1 MTYLHLNVNITCI
14 ECHQQNGWKENFLQ
28 NGLRCMRPF
37 YAYCFRGTFSRT
49 TWKWNIISMT
59 YKVITSS
66 YDYIILILRLEQKEP
81 KWYISGKINPF
92 YNLLLDR
99 SLGRYIR
106 IQTQQVYKM
115 QDTSIHCERYIKV
128 KAPWFQKRTI
138 SFILGMI
145 KLYNGN
151 QNLNYISTEYHN
163 DLCITL
169 NYLMRCQIVFPFKY
183 SRLVFNLFSRSLCY
197 VACIEK

>member
-1 MTYLHLNVNITCI
+1 MTYLHSNVNITCI
-14 ECHQQNGWKENFLQ
+14 ECNQQNGWKENFLQ
-28 NGLRCMRPF
+28 NGLGCTRPF

-49 TWKWNIISMT
+49 TWKWNIISIT
-59 YKVITSS
+59 YKVIASS

-81 KWYISGKINPF
+81 KWYMSGKVNPF

-99 SLGRYIR
+99 SM
-106 IQTQQVYKM
+106 V
-115 QDTSIHCERYIKV
+115 
-128 KAPWFQKRTI
+128 
-138 SFILGMI
+138 

>member
-1 MTYLHLNVNITCI
+1 M
-14 ECHQQNGWKENFLQ
+14 
-28 NGLRCMRPF
+28 
-37 YAYCFRGTFSRT
+37 
-49 TWKWNIISMT
+49 
-59 YKVITSS
+59 
-66 YDYIILILRLEQKEP
+66 
-81 KWYISGKINPF
+81 SGKINPF

-115 QDTSIHCERYIKV
+115 QDTSIHCERYI
-128 KAPWFQKRTI
+128 
-138 SFILGMI
+138 SSILGMI